1 MNVRQLLLNYKK
13 GKIKLDDVLAQLK
26 NLPYDNI
33 GFAMID
39 SHRELRTGFP
49 EVIYC
54 ENKSVEQII
63 GIVTSMIKNRSKIV
77 FGTRIDKKKFV
88 EIKKRF
94 KDVVYNADARAFYI
108 GQLEKQS
115 SGTVMVISAGTS
127 DLPVAEEAALTA
139 EVLGCEVDRLYDVG
153 VAGVHRVLS
162 HKERINNANT
172 IIVVAGMDGVLPSVV
187 GGLVGVPVIAVPTS
201 VGYGASYQGL
211 SALLSMLNSCAP
223 GIAVMNIDN
232 GFGAGYF
239 ASRINRYQGQ
249 T

>member
-1 MNVRQLLLNYKK
+1 MDVRQILLDYKN
-13 GKIKLDDVLAQLK
+13 GEIELEDVLSKLK
-26 NLPYDNI
+26 NLPYDNL

-54 ENKSVEQII
+54 ENKSAEQIVE
-63 GIVTSMIKNRSKIV
+63 IVANMKKNKSKIIY
-77 FGTRIDKKKFV
+77 GTRIEKEKYAK
-88 EIKKRF
+88 IKKHF
-94 KDVVYNADARAFYI
+94 KDAVYNADAKAFYI
-108 GQLEKQS
+108 GKIEKQS
-115 SGTVMVISAGTS
+115 HGKVMVMCAGTS

-153 VAGVHRVLS
+153 VAGIHRVLS
-162 HKERINNANT
+162 HKERINDART

-211 SALLSMLNSCAP
+211 SALLSMLNACAP
-223 GIAVMNIDN
+223 GIAVVNIDN

-239 ASRINRYQGQ
+239 ASRINRNVG
-249 T
+249 